1 VTYHLG
7 VPVLRHSTLKPG
19 YKCIGAIRAYFSSLS
34 KPIQDHELIVVGDRI
49 FTDIVMANRMRR
61 SRPPAKLANE
71 KLATPAPDGPLGIWT
86 SGVWQKESML
96 MRRME
101 LGLVN
106 IVKRFTE
113 PRDSIPDLDY
123 ELEYTRPYVEEAETV
138 KPKRRRWGIFA

>member
-1 VTYHLG
+1 MTYHLG
-7 VPVLRHSTLKPG
+7 TPVLRHGTLKPG
-19 YKCIGAIRAYFSSLS
+19 YKCIEAIRTYFSSLP

-49 FTDIVMANRMRR
+49 FTDIVMANRMNGRR
-61 SRPPAKLANE
+61 SPARFTDE
-71 KLATPAPDGPLGIWT
+71 KLTAPTPSGPLAIWT

-106 IVKRFTE
+106 VVKRFTT
-113 PRDSIPDLDY
+113 PRDAIPGLDY
-123 ELEYTRPYVEEAETV
+123 ELEYTRPYVEETEAL